1 MQLEFNWYLVLKE
14 EPEELEDGY
23 WLVDDQ
29 DHTDRQF
36 VPLSV
41 YYRTKKDGAR
51 IYPVG
56 GVVPIIKDDKAIGM
70 AHIRE
75 CSQRLDAKNRVF
87 TVVEYDQI
95 LSFDENDPVGQHYTD
110 IYLAYKKK
118 QEIENH
124 GGKFKLEDYVNALMR
139 RSLEIALKEFHG
151 VTPEEEKNNET
162 VS

>member
-14 EPEELEDGY
+14 EPEKMSDGWWLEGNPE
-23 WLVDDQ
+23 
-29 DHTDRQF
+29 TRQLEF
-36 VPLSV
+36 VEYGV
-41 YYRTKKDGAR
+41 YYQAVKEGAR
-51 IYPVG
+51 VYPVG
-56 GVVPIIKDDKAIGM
+56 SVVPIIKDDKAIGM

-110 IYLAYKKK
+110 MYLAYKKK

-124 GGKFKLEDYVNALMR
+124 GGKFKIEDYVNALER
-139 RSLEIALKEFHG
+139 RKLELVTKEFHG
-151 VTPEEEKNNET
+151 TALEEEERG
-162 VS
+162 